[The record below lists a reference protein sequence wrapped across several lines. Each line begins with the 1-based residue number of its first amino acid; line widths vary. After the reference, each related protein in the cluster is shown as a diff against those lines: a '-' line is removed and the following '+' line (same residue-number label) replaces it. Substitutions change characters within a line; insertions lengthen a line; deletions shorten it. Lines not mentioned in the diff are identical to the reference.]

1 MAWQNKLLWFG
12 IVCLTLSIIFGAN
25 NRVAF
30 SQSQPPPQN
39 QLQTLSCPYGYY
51 LATNYLCYPIQSLPT
66 NVTQPPSLSS
76 SVTNFGSPTVIINA
90 VKPGLP
96 ILPLTIKD
104 SNHALVG
111 NIIFFINST
120 DGHYHLK
127 GVKRNV
133 LPETVVIP
141 SVWIWFSDQASDRLI
156 DSATDTSS
164 YARVAPGALEHF
176 DIDTGYNVT
185 RAAQEFKYM
194 NGEID
199 GP

>member
-1 MAWQNKLLWFG
+1 MDNRLLWFG
-12 IVCLTLSIIFGAN
+12 TACLVLSVIFVSN
-25 NRVAF
+25 SSKLAF

-51 LATNYLCYPIQSLPT
+51 LATNYLCYPLQPRAT

-76 SVTNFGSPTVIINA
+76 TVTNFGSPTEVINE

-96 ILPLTIKD
+96 TLPITVKD
-104 SNHALVG
+104 DNHALVG
-111 NIIFFINST
+111 NIIFFINSA
-120 DGHYHLK
+120 DGHYHLT

-133 LPETVVIP
+133 LPETTAIP
-141 SVWIWFSDQASDRLI
+141 FVGVGFMDKASGRTI
-156 DSATDTSS
+156 DSAGDNVSNTD
-164 YARVAPGALEHF
+164 VAPGGTQHF

-185 RAAQEFKYM
+185 RAAKEFKYM
-194 NGEID
+194 YGEIS